1 MLPCFRNTQTQSLQ
15 FGFGSSPR
23 AAGAA
28 GPTRP
33 GPARQAGAEA
43 ELPRPGQGEGP
54 AGQRRTPL
62 FPALFA
68 NMEPPQCYVW
78 TSADLRGTHPRVR
91 ESPARP
97 APQGRPWGGDG
108 GRSGRRRGKRST
120 LTGRSGGQR
129 GLTTQGPGS
138 SPVSP
143 GAAPSCCCCCSP
155 LQRCHGPR
163 LALPMVGKWRAGRER
178 RGPGPALPGEGAGG
192 ARPHGLRCCC
202 PGLSAPLG
210 SPGLRPS
217 RRSPGEMEQMPIL
230 ISEPPSDALS
240 KPD

>member
-1 MLPCFRNTQTQSLQ
+1 MLRCFRNTQTQSLQ

-78 TSADLRGTHPRVR
+78 TSAELRGTHPRVR

-97 APQGRPWGGDG
+97 APQGRPRGGDG
-108 GRSGRRRGKRST
+108 GRSGRRRGRRST
-120 LTGRSGGQR
+120 LTGRSGAQR

-163 LALPMVGKWRAGRER
+163 RALPMVGKWRAGRER
-178 RGPGPALPGEGAGG
+178 RGPGPA
-192 ARPHGLRCCC
+192 RPC
-202 PGLSAPLG
+202 PGREQEGPGRTGCAAAARGFPHPWAALG
-210 SPGLRPS
+210 YGHHGVPQEKWNKCQFSSQNLPVML
-217 RRSPGEMEQMPIL
+217 
-230 ISEPPSDALS
+230 
-240 KPD
+240 